1 MIRQIKYLMLK
12 DIQLELKQ
20 RYALNG
26 ILLYVISTIFI
37 CYLSFTK
44 IIDTST
50 WNALF
55 WIIMLF
61 ASINAVS
68 KSFVQESKA
77 RQLYYYTIAGPQAV
91 ILSKI
96 FYNLIL
102 IILLSLL
109 CWAFYSMLIGDL
121 VLNKPVFALALLL
134 GSCGFSSLLTMIAAI
149 ASKTNNNFS
158 LMAILSFPIVL
169 PLLLTLI
176 KVSKAAIEGASIYDE
191 GMYLLVLFLINIII
205 VLLSYILFPYL
216 WKE

>member
-44 IIDTST
+44 IIDAST

-61 ASINAVS
+61 ASLNAVS

-102 IILLSLL
+102 MVVLSLL
-109 CWAFYSMLIGDL
+109 CWAFYSVLIGDL

-134 GSCGFSSLLTMIAAI
+134 GSCGFSSLHTMIAAI

-176 KVSKAAIEGASIYDE
+176 KVSKAAIEGASIYE
-191 GMYLLVLFLINIII
+191 VGIYLLVLFLINIII